1 MRIIVFAEREKAYTE
16 LCIGAGQLGNGVEA
30 IWIGSHDQ
38 LSEEIKCSADKV
50 WLIPAQSG
58 AMLEDYT
65 ETIADLLSKEK
76 PDLMLIEPTKRGKLI
91 AGRLAALLGTSVM
104 TDIMELS
111 GNGEAKHLVY
121 GGAAVRRE
129 RTVAETAIATVGNG
143 ALDVTNPSSRQGVVV
158 SLNFVEPCHR
168 MKRVT
173 KEQKAKSNVDLLS
186 AKRIVGVGRGIAKEE
201 DLSLIRELAEA
212 VGGEVGCSRPIAEG
226 EKWMPK
232 EAYIGV
238 SGLMLAP
245 EVYVALGIS
254 GQVQHMVGCNRS
266 KVLIAINKDKNSPIF
281 KQADY
286 GIVADL
292 YKVVPALIK
301 HFK

>member
-1 MRIIVFAEREKAYTE
+1 MRTIVFAEQEKAYAE
-16 LCIGAGQLGNGVEA
+16 LCIGAGQLGSGVEA
-30 IWIGSHDQ
+30 VRIGSQDQ
-38 LSEEIKCSADKV
+38 LSEEIKRRADKV

-65 ETIADLLSKEK
+65 ETIADLLTKEK

-91 AGRLAALLGTSVM
+91 AGRLAALLGTSVL
-104 TDIMELS
+104 TDVMELS
-111 GNGEAKHLVY
+111 GNGQAKHLVY
-121 GGAAVRRE
+121 GGAAVRLE
-129 RTVAETAIATVGNG
+129 KAVAPTAIATIGTGV
-143 ALDVTNPSSRQGVVV
+143 LDVLSSSSRQGAVV
-158 SLNFVEPCHR
+158 SLNFVEPSQR
-168 MKRVT
+168 VKRVAQ
-173 KEQKAKSNVDLLS
+173 EQKPKSNVDLLS
-186 AKRIVGVGRGIAKEE
+186 AKRVIAVGRGIAKEE

-238 SGLMLAP
+238 SGLMLTS
-245 EVYVALGIS
+245 EVYMALGIS

-266 KVLIAINKDKNSPIF
+266 KVVIAVNQDKNSPIF